1 MQMKVVVLRS
11 GWSIKEEGEKE
22 REDGYLIL
30 SGWGKKEG
38 EEIVQ
43 LLHIHTCLECVS
55 MYVLT
60 LWGEKQGWLKPIS
73 LPEP

>member
-30 SGWGKKEG
+30 SGWGKKER
-38 EEIVQ
+38 
-43 LLHIHTCLECVS
+43 
-55 MYVLT
+55 
-60 LWGEKQGWLKPIS
+60 K
-73 LPEP
+73 